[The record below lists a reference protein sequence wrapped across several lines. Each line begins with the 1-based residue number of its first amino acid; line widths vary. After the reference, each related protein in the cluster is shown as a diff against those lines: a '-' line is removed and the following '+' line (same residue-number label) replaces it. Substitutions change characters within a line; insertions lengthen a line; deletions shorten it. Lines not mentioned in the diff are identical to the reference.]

1 MYIYILFL
9 QLFKVGCSPPLVGNG
24 SGVAM
29 GVVMERAESDGETGM
44 RALGERVE
52 EGRSQSGGEVES
64 GSA

>member
-1 MYIYILFL
+1 M
-9 QLFKVGCSPPLVGNG
+9 GCSPPLVGNG
-24 SGVAM
+24 SGVLM
-29 GVVMERAESDGETGM
+29 GVVMERGESDGETGM